1 MKEEKEAREKEK
13 ELRSHP
19 KSGVSVD
26 TLSSSDLVS
35 AENQVKVQLTKKKK
49 RGITERFNDKLEED
63 EAIQK
68 VK

>member
-35 AENQVKVQLTKKKK
+35 AENQVKV
-49 RGITERFNDKLEED
+49 
-63 EAIQK
+63 
-68 VK
+68 